1 MSFART
7 ISRGAFLKA
16 RFGVNGTQK
25 ASRSFGRDARGRAAS
40 DIVVL
45 LESMKPIPS
54 PRRRRNA
61 PSGGGA
67 TRQPRVQYTAQLPH
81 PAARPGAILK
91 AEQEHKRPTRRVGD
105 GQIVNG

>member
-25 ASRSFGRDARGRAAS
+25 ASRSFGTDARGRAAS

-45 LESMKPIPS
+45 LESMKSIPS

-61 PSGGGA
+61 RMRGGKRRAVGRN
-67 TRQPRVQYTAQLPH
+67 TQTNCRTLR
-81 PAARPGAILK
+81 GAIIK
-91 AEQEHKRPTRRVGD
+91 AAQEQKGPVWRDST
-105 GQIVNG
+105 